1 MAAPVVQPPSAE
13 DIAIPTPPP
22 REQGDEDQLFRF
34 LSQTAKAGQF
44 NATLQRQERATLLS
58 IFGVTIDATVI
69 AGNGTAIANPPTQAN
84 VQSLQA
90 TINLLVLRV
99 NILSIVLAAFLDA
112 ANANLKSLPATD

>member
-1 MAAPVVQPPSAE
+1 MATTVQPPSAE